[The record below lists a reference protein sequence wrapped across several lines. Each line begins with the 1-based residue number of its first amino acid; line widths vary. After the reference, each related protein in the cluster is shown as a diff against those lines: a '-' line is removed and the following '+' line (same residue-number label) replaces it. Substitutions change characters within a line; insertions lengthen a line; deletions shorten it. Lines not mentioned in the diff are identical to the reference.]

1 MLKYDFFEVFGV
13 TTRVWVTKNK
23 RLLSGYKV
31 QFTLL
36 TIVVVNVFFEKIYV
50 VCSILFSQTLRNNKK
65 GWKHFGNDNQNS
77 YKPAEKYSNTV
88 DILQQFLVEV
98 LKNPSDTV
106 KKRFDVLNFIE
117 KIFQ

>member
-65 GWKHFGNDNQNS
+65 G
-77 YKPAEKYSNTV
+77 
-88 DILQQFLVEV
+88 
-98 LKNPSDTV
+98 
-106 KKRFDVLNFIE
+106 
-117 KIFQ
+117 